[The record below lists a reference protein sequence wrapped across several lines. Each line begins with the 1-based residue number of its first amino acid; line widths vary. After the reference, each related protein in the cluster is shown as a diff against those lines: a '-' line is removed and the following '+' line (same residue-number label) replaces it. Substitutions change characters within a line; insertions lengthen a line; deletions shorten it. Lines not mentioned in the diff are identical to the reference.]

1 MKVVL
6 LTTAR
11 SQRPATLVTLKEQL
25 GIAPGDDTEVTVVS
39 WYRPKR
45 PLPVQTNLLVGPDFT
60 VSRHARILAVAD
72 PAQAEGGLDD
82 DGHETESAT
91 DPVLAAAPPP
101 APLGPVYDPRRI
113 AKAVTWRANKVRL
126 AVKANP
132 AVSRVR
138 NSTKVRKVRNK
149 VMPGSLGSRYAVAC
163 LRARNVREEIAG
175 ADVVVALDANT
186 HRAAW
191 LLARQH
197 EGPAF
202 VVGTA
207 AGKRVLSERAATV
220 IS

>member
-25 GIAPGDDTEVTVVS
+25 GIVPEDGTDVTVVS

-45 PLPVQTNLLVGPDFT
+45 PLPVGTNLLVGPDFT
-60 VSRHARILAVAD
+60 LSRHARILAVAD
-72 PAQAEGGLDD
+72 PSQPDDDLDD
-82 DGHETESAT
+82 GVADVETSSDSSGEDSSA
-91 DPVLAAAPPP
+91 A
-101 APLGPVYDPRRI
+101 APLGPVYDPRRV

-126 AVKANP
+126 AVRANP
-132 AVSRVR
+132 TVSRVR
-138 NSTKVRKVRNK
+138 GSTKLRKLRNK
-149 VMPGSLGSRYAVAC
+149 VAPGSLGSRYALAC
-163 LRARNVREEIAG
+163 LTARNVREEIDG

-197 EGPAF
+197 AGPAF

-220 IS
+220 TS